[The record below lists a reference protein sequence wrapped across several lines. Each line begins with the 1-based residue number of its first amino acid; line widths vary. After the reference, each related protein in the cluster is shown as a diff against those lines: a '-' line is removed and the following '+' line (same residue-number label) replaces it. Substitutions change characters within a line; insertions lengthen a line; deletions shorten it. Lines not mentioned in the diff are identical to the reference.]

1 MRKWTEKEVA
11 FLRKAYNNE
20 PIEKIAVTLGRTV
33 GSVRSKVHIMRKKG
47 MTFDR
52 VSDHSDPINAGEAF
66 KPRGFDA

>member
-20 PIEKIAVTLGRTV
+20 PIDKIALTLGRSV
-33 GSVRSKVHIMRKKG
+33 QSVRNKVHIMRKKG

-52 VSDHSDPINAGEAF
+52 KGDNA
-66 KPRGFDA
+66 